1 MSAPAV
7 VGPTQSTADVVIE
20 AKDLRREYGSG
31 ADKFVAVD
39 GVSFHVGRGELFALL
54 GTNGAG
60 KTSTLEVLEGL
71 VSPTDGTVRV
81 FGRDPRRERGATR
94 PRMGI
99 MLQSGGFP
107 SDLTVREV
115 VAMWTGTLSDPMP
128 VDDALDLVS
137 LTHRAETR
145 VKSLS
150 GGEKRRLDLACALA
164 GHPEVVFLDEP
175 TTGLDPESRRATW
188 KLIDD
193 IRNRGAAVVLTTH
206 YLDEAE
212 HLADRL
218 AIMHAGVI
226 VRAGTVDEVV
236 AGHPALIT
244 LADPGTALPELSE
257 ATIERSGNRL
267 TITTG
272 VLQQTLTVLLDWA
285 RAEDISLTSLSARSA
300 SLESVFLDI
309 AGRERS

>member
-1 MSAPAV
+1 MTAPTAV
-7 VGPTQSTADVVIE
+7 GAAQSTTDVVIE
-20 AKDLRREYGSG
+20 ATDVRRVYGSG
-31 ADKFVAVD
+31 ADAFVAVD
-39 GVSFHVGRGELFALL
+39 GVSFHVCRGELFALL

-71 VSPTDGTVRV
+71 VAPTGGTVRV
-81 FGRDPRRERGATR
+81 FGRDPRRERVATR

-115 VAMWTGTLSDPMP
+115 VTMWTGTLSHPMP
-128 VDDALDLVS
+128 VDDALDLVA
-137 LTHRAETR
+137 LNHRAGTR

-150 GGEKRRLDLACALA
+150 GGEKRRLDLACSLA
-164 GHPEVVFLDEP
+164 GNPEVVFLDEP

-193 IRNRGAAVVLTTH
+193 IRSRGAAVVLTTH

-244 LADPGTALPELSE
+244 FADPGTSLPELPDAS
-257 ATIERSGNRL
+257 IERTGSRL
-267 TITTG
+267 TITTAD
-272 VLQQTLTVLLDWA
+272 LQQALSLLLDWA
-285 RAEDISLTSLSARSA
+285 RAEGISLKSLSARAA
-300 SLESVFLDI
+300 SLESVFLEI
-309 AGRERS
+309 AGRDHP